1 MGREL
6 LHEVLVEIDSEEATS
21 VAFVSIYDKSEYDT
35 IDLDIVKK
43 MIKEYRGEA

>member
-1 MGREL
+1 MKYKFGYL
-6 LHEVLVEIDSEEATS
+6 PSFGIDSEEATS

-43 MIKEYRGEA
+43 MIKEYLGEA